1 MKKDQVKEIVQSG
14 IKQLSEALQNGKSDD
29 LMRYLSVMS
38 RFHNYSFNNILLI
51 AKQKPDATRVAGFR
65 AWRELNRCVMK
76 GEKGIG
82 IIAPLIRKNQENIK
96 AEDQDSSEVFGFK
109 VVHVFDIS
117 QTEGEDLPDIA
128 QSHGD
133 PRHYQAKLEDLVR
146 SRGIEL
152 IYDGFDGNTDGVSR
166 NGEIQIQPDLSVSEK
181 FSVLVHELAHEI
193 LHHGD
198 RKNET
203 TKTVQETEAEAV
215 AYVVCQAVGV
225 ETKVRSSDY
234 IQIYLGNEETIAES
248 MSHIQRAASQI
259 LDALL
264 E

>member
-1 MKKDQVKEIVQSG
+1 MKKDQVKEIVQTG

-38 RFHNYSFNNILLI
+38 RFHSYSFNNILLI
-51 AKQKPDATRVAGFR
+51 AKQKPDATRITGFR
-65 AWRELNRCVMK
+65 AWKQLNRCVMK
-76 GEKGIG
+76 GEKGIR
-82 IIAPLIRKNQENIK
+82 IFAPFILKNQENAK
-96 AEDQDSSEVFGFK
+96 AGEQDSSEVFGFK

-117 QTEGEDLPDIA
+117 QTEGKDLPVIA

-146 SRGIEL
+146 SNGIEL
-152 IYDGFDGNTDGVSR
+152 IYDDLDGTTDGVFR
-166 NGEIQIQPDLSVSEK
+166 HGEIQIQHDLSISEK
-181 FSVLVHELAHEI
+181 FSELVRELAHEI

-203 TKTVQETEAEAV
+203 SKTVKETEAEAV
-215 AYVVCQAVGV
+215 AYVVCQAIGV
-225 ETKVRSSDY
+225 KTMARSSDY
-234 IQIYLGNEETIAES
+234 IQIYCGNEETLAES
-248 MSHIQRAASQI
+248 MSHIQKAASMI
-259 LDALL
+259 LDCIL